1 MTTLETATD
10 SARAG
15 LDSFWRPDSVAVIG
29 ASDNPAKWGHWLAA
43 GALEGAT
50 ARTVHLVNQRGGTVC
65 GAPVLTDIRHAERN
79 VDLAVICVPPHAA
92 VDSAVAALDSGAN
105 ALLVITDGLDTPSTA
120 RLTELAHGAG
130 ARLLGP
136 SSLGIVDTSTRLRLA
151 WGRFTP
157 GPVAVVTQ
165 SGQVGSELTHLLS
178 QHGSGTSRFVSVG
191 AQPDVGVEEVLAELA
206 DDPDTRAVTLY
217 LEQVRDADAFLAAA
231 AALRAADKPLVVLAA
246 GTSTAGSAAA
256 KSHTGALTAGIDVLD
271 AACRAAGACRVATPA
286 QAAALAH
293 GLSLGV
299 RPRGDRVAIV
309 SDSGGQAALAA
320 DAATEAGL
328 RVESLE
334 RPTVDAVSELLPH
347 AHHPGNPVDLA
358 GAGEQD
364 LTTYTAVPE
373 ALGNSTDTVLLT
385 GYFGRFGEDTP
396 TLATEENEVSERLAK
411 LGATVPTVVHTMAD
425 TPDRTR
431 SLAGGG
437 VPAFTTI
444 ELAVHTLAAC
454 ARWATVCPRDL
465 PARAPSTEQPSRP
478 LSYLDARALVGR
490 AGVPVTEAEVATS
503 ATHAGGISRS
513 WPEKSVLKADLAHK
527 TEQGGVVLGLRDEE
541 EVARAHHELTTRLG
555 SDGIVV
561 ERMDERDNVVELL
574 LGVHTDPVFGPVVL
588 VGAGGVQAEL
598 WRDTAME
605 LAPVSTTLAATML
618 GRLRSYPLL
627 SGWRGTTA
635 TDVDAVAAAV
645 ATVSQIPFQ
654 HPGITSIDVNPLR
667 AGPDGVLAVDAYV
680 AGTTPESESTT
691 P

>member
-1 MTTLETATD
+1 MTTLDTTAE
-10 SARAG
+10 SVRSG
-15 LDSFWRPDSVAVIG
+15 LDSFWRPESVAVIG

-65 GAPVLTDIRHAERN
+65 GVPVLTDIRHAERG
-79 VDLAVICVPPHAA
+79 VDLAVICVPPHTAL
-92 VDSAVAALDSGAN
+92 DSVVAALDAGAN
-105 ALLVITDGLDTPSTA
+105 ALLIITDGLDAAATV
-120 RLTELAHGAG
+120 RITELVHSAG

-136 SSLGIVDTSTRLRLA
+136 SSLGIVDTSTQLRLA

-178 QHGSGTSRFVSVG
+178 RHGSGTSRFVSVG
-191 AQPDVGVEEVLAELA
+191 AQPDVGVEEILTELA
-206 DDPDTRAVTLY
+206 DDPATRAVTLY
-217 LEQVRDADAFLAAA
+217 LEQVHDADAFLAAA
-231 AALRAADKPLVVLAA
+231 AALRARDKPLIVLAA
-246 GTSTAGSAAA
+246 GTSAAGSAAA

-271 AACRAAGACRVATPA
+271 AACRAVGACRVATPA

-293 GLSLGV
+293 GLSLGI
-299 RPRGDRVAIV
+299 RPHGNRVAIV

-320 DAATEAGL
+320 DTATDTGLTVEA
-328 RVESLE
+328 LE
-334 RPTVDAVSELLPH
+334 QSTVDAVSELLPH
-347 AHHPGNPVDLA
+347 THRPANPVDLA

-373 ALGNSTDTVLLT
+373 ALGASTDTVLLT

-396 TLATEENEVSERLAK
+396 ALAAEENDVAERLAK
-411 LGATVPTVVHTMAD
+411 LGTTVPTVVHTMAD

-431 SLAGGG
+431 TLAGGG
-437 VPAFTTI
+437 IPAFTSI

-454 ARWATVCPRDL
+454 ARWTTARPRDL
-465 PARAPSTEQPSRP
+465 PVRAASTEQPSHP
-478 LSYLDARALVGR
+478 LPYLDARTLVR
-490 AGVPVTEAEVATS
+490 QAGIAVTEAEAATS
-503 ATHAGGISRS
+503 ATHAGAISRS
-513 WPEKSVLKADLAHK
+513 WPERTVVKADLAHK
-527 TEQGGVVLGLRDEE
+527 TEQGGVLLGLRDEE

-561 ERMDERDNVVELL
+561 ERMDERDHVVELL

-588 VGAGGVQAEL
+588 VGAGGVQAEM

-605 LAPVSTTLAATML
+605 LAPVSTALAKTML
-618 GRLRSYPLL
+618 ERLRSYPLL
-627 SGWRGTTA
+627 TGWRGTA
-635 TDVDAVAAAV
+635 AVDIDAVAQAVAAV
-645 ATVSQIPFQ
+645 SQLPFQ
-654 HPGITSIDVNPLR
+654 HPDITTIDVNPLR

-680 AGTTPESESTT
+680 AGTTTESEGTI